1 MRRGGH
7 RVHQSA
13 SLLGIGIPSSEVTF
27 LDIDDGIGAA
37 KLERQTLVVAQQL
50 SMFGRERM
58 GRRLTG
64 FSAS

>member
-1 MRRGGH
+1 M
-7 RVHQSA
+7 
-13 SLLGIGIPSSEVTF
+13 PSSEVTF